1 MGSLRHGL
9 RRVAN
14 RFCALSGS
22 ASHAYTPRHATEP
35 RVGRIGAQS
44 VAPPPSATAP
54 TYVPS
59 PGSHCLDMNP
69 AAATLPWC
77 PPPAWVGNHD
87 NTRSTTV
94 VLGRRE
100 RTDRSLP
107 SSCPRRENLK
117 KCLGQPCTAAP
128 ASGNQVRTCCQG
140 TIDSLQTQRK
150 KMEKSPL
157 LG

>member
-54 TYVPS
+54 TSVPS

-77 PPPAWVGNHD
+77 PPPAWVGHHD

-94 VLGRRE
+94 VLEGGRP
-100 RTDRSLP
+100 RSG
-107 SSCPRRENLK
+107 E
-117 KCLGQPCTAAP
+117 G
-128 ASGNQVRTCCQG
+128 
-140 TIDSLQTQRK
+140 
-150 KMEKSPL
+150 PL
-157 LG
+157 LCPV

>member
-22 ASHAYTPRHATEP
+22 ASHEYTPRHATEP

-94 VLGRRE
+94 VLVGADKRVQ
-100 RTDRSLP
+100 S
-107 SSCPRRENLK
+107 
-117 KCLGQPCTAAP
+117 A
-128 ASGNQVRTCCQG
+128 
-140 TIDSLQTQRK
+140 
-150 KMEKSPL
+150 
-157 LG
+157 

>member
-1 MGSLRHGL
+1 
-9 RRVAN
+9 
-14 RFCALSGS
+14 S

-59 PGSHCLDMNP
+59 PGSHCLDRNP

-94 VLGRRE
+94 VLGE
-100 RTDRSLP
+100 GAACMSKTSAGACPP
-107 SSCPRRENLK
+107 SSGPRGCAGGGHAGVRRARLWRPVAPVAAG
-117 KCLGQPCTAAP
+117 LGRATPGAGGRWWGGQAEGPAAEDG
-128 ASGNQVRTCCQG
+128 ASRRVF
-140 TIDSLQTQRK
+140 LVH
-150 KMEKSPL
+150 
-157 LG
+157 

>member
-59 PGSHCLDMNP
+59 PGSHCLDRNP

-87 NTRSTTV
+87 NTQSTTV
-94 VLGRRE
+94 VLGME
-100 RTDRSLP
+100 
-107 SSCPRRENLK
+107 CPVPLSRCRDT
-117 KCLGQPCTAAP
+117 G
-128 ASGNQVRTCCQG
+128 GNPGC
-140 TIDSLQTQRK
+140 
-150 KMEKSPL
+150 SPHPYST
-157 LG
+157 

>member
-54 TYVPS
+54 TYVAS
-59 PGSHCLDMNP
+59 PGSHCLDRNP

-94 VLGRRE
+94 VLGPEVGSYKDTIYEVLRGE
-100 RTDRSLP
+100 TPATQVLRSIPAVPGLDVLP
-107 SSCPRRENLK
+107 ANITL
-117 KCLGQPCTAAP
+117 AA
-128 ASGNQVRTCCQG
+128 A
-140 TIDSLQTQRK
+140 
-150 KMEKSPL
+150 EAEL
-157 LG
+157 LGSVG

>member
-59 PGSHCLDMNP
+59 PGSHCLDRNP

-94 VLGRRE
+94 VLAGVLTVASQNSESFSQWCNSVIGTCVATRGE
-100 RTDRSLP
+100 
-107 SSCPRRENLK
+107 
-117 KCLGQPCTAAP
+117 GHA
-128 ASGNQVRTCCQG
+128 ASG
-140 TIDSLQTQRK
+140 
-150 KMEKSPL
+150 
-157 LG
+157 